1 MPIYE
6 YICLKCSNKFALL
19 QRLYPA
25 ENNTE
30 CPKCS
35 SKEVKK
41 VISSFSCASSGDSSS
56 SSMSAPS
63 FGGGGG

>member
-6 YICLKCSNKFALL
+6 YVCLKCNNKFALL
-19 QRLYPA
+19 QSLYPA
-25 ENNTE
+25 QNDAE

-41 VISSFSCASSGDSSS
+41 IISSFCSPSGGGDSHSS
-56 SSMSAPS
+56 SAPS
-63 FGGGGG
+63 FSGGGG

>member
-6 YICLKCSNKFALL
+6 YICLKCDEKFALL
-19 QRLYPA
+19 QSLYPP

-30 CPKCS
+30 CPKCA

-41 VISSFSCASSGDSSS
+41 IISSFNSSSGSGGSNS
-56 SSMSAPS
+56 PS
-63 FGGGGG
+63 FPAPGFAGGG

>member
-6 YICLKCSNKFALL
+6 YMCLKCSNKFALL
-19 QRLYPA
+19 QSLYPA
-25 ENNTE
+25 GDTTE

-41 VISSFSCASSGDSSS
+41 IISSFSCASTGSSPS